1 MSISSVSSLQS
12 QQQWLTFQQADTDN
26 DDALSLQEFSADGQ
40 NVPGG
45 ISSLDS
51 SSVQSLFSA
60 IDSDG
65 NGEISRSEATSAF
78 QKLSSALQGTLLGT
92 QEQMGSPTTSSMFA
106 SADTDGSGG
115 LSFDEF
121 KADVTKHLPAGATAP
136 TDDQLQT
143 IFGKLDKDG
152 DGQISQ
158 SEMKAAHHGHHH
170 HAPPPS
176 DDASNTDSIF
186 GPDPF
191 STTTSSTD
199 PTSTGSGTDGTSLP
213 TDLNS
218 LLMQA
223 MSAYNGNPS
232 QSTSSDLVNQLL
244 NVFQAVA

>member
-1 MSISSVSSLQS
+1 MSVSNVSALQS
-12 QQQWLTFQQADTDN
+12 QQQWLSFQSVDTDN
-26 DDALSLQEFSADGQ
+26 DDALSLQEFSAAGQ
-40 NVPGG
+40 NMPGG

-65 NGEISRSEATSAF
+65 DGKISRSEATSAF
-78 QKLSSALQGTLLGT
+78 EKLSSALQGTLLGT
-92 QEQMGSPTTSSMFA
+92 QEQAGSPPSSGLFA

-121 KADVTKHLPAGATAP
+121 KADVTRHLPAGATAP
-136 TDDQLQT
+136 TDDQLQS

-170 HAPPPS
+170 HAAPPP
-176 DDASNTDSIF
+176 DTSNTDSIF

-199 PTSTGSGTDGTSLP
+199 PSATGSGTDSTALP

-218 LLMQA
+218 LLLQA
-223 MSAYNGNPS
+223 MSAYNDNPN
-232 QSTSSDLVNQLL
+232 QSTSSDLVSQLVDVL
-244 NVFQAVA
+244 KAVA